1 MVSQAQWCVPGGQV
15 KSCTSAWGG
24 RTAREEVLALPFAS
38 TFLGHCIIEK
48 VSYDGRS
55 NLIFPITSTFK
66 YKTSNDTQRTNQIPV
81 GQKLKGGGY
90 YDHVILAHWKHYQW
104 PRIPWQPGTQTG
116 YCHLRMPWIAPTSDP
131 QPSRVRPNSGPKSG
145 ASEAAPVQ
153 PTWNQAHTRNETILP
168 TTLYPIQERKH

>member
-1 MVSQAQWCVPGGQV
+1 M

-90 YDHVILAHWKHYQW
+90 YDHVTFSPLKTLPVTQDSLTTRHPDRILSFEDALDW
-104 PRIPWQPGTQTG
+104 PHKR
-116 YCHLRMPWIAPTSDP
+116 S
-131 QPSRVRPNSGPKSG
+131 S
-145 ASEAAPVQ
+145 
-153 PTWNQAHTRNETILP
+153 TI
-168 TTLYPIQERKH
+168 QS